1 MATTNT
7 HSAAKRTSSLMAYLQ
22 LMRPANIVTAM
33 ADILAG
39 YAVARQFL
47 LSPRVTEGIALDIIE
62 IDFSTPL
69 ALLLLSTFG
78 LYGGG
83 VVFNDVFDAK
93 LDAIE
98 RPERP
103 IPSRRASLQGATI
116 LGLVLLLAGIV
127 AAAFVSAF
135 SGVLAAGIA
144 VLALVYD
151 KYGKHTPLGPVN
163 MGLCRG
169 LNLLLGV
176 SAYES
181 LRSIDRAF
189 GNLEMFPASAVETY
203 WPLALIPIVYIAA
216 ITMISRGEVHGGD
229 KKTIKLAVSLYSL
242 VILSIIGL
250 SIQNQP
256 PLWETLPFLLLFGF
270 LIFPPLFKA
279 IREPLPRNIG
289 LAVKAGV
296 ISLIVMDAALAASF
310 AGWLYGLVVLALL
323 PVSRLLAKT
332 FAVT

>member
-1 MATTNT
+1 MPTPDS
-7 HSAAKRTSSLMAYLQ
+7 HSPKRTSAVKAYLQ

-39 YAVARQFL
+39 FAVAYSLYYTILVGSTNISGGLWATLTQPSVLITL
-47 LSPRVTEGIALDIIE
+47 L
-62 IDFSTPL
+62 F
-69 ALLLLSTFG
+69 LLLSTIG

-93 LDAIE
+93 LDAVE
-98 RPERP
+98 RPERA
-103 IPSRRASLQGATI
+103 IPSGRASLAGATM
-116 LGLVLLLAGIV
+116 LGTGLLLAGIF
-127 AAAFVSAF
+127 AAFVVSVL
-135 SGVLAAGIA
+135 SGVLATGIA
-144 VLALVYD
+144 ILALVYD
-151 KYGKHTPLGPVN
+151 KYGKHTFLGPIN
-163 MGLCRG
+163 MGMCRG

-176 SAYES
+176 SVMPAQF
-181 LRSIDRAF
+181 DRF
-189 GNLEMFPASAVETY
+189 WYVS
-203 WPLALIPIVYIAA
+203 LIPIVYIAA

-229 KKTIKLAVSLYSL
+229 KKTIKLAVSLYSV
-242 VILSIIGL
+242 VILAIFGL
-250 SIQNQP
+250 SMTFGP
-256 PLWETLPFLLLFGF
+256 PFWQALPFLLLFGF
-270 LIFPPLFKA
+270 LIFPPVFKA

>member
-1 MATTNT
+1 
-7 HSAAKRTSSLMAYLQ
+7 
-22 LMRPANIVTAM
+22 MRPANIVTAM

-47 LSPRVTEGIALDIIE
+47 LSTPIASGLALDVIK
-62 IDFSTPL
+62 IDFATPL
-69 ALLLLSTFG
+69 VLLLLSTIG

-93 LDAIE
+93 LDAVE

-103 IPSRRASLQGATI
+103 IPSGRASLQGAAA
-116 LGLVLLLAGIV
+116 LGIVLLLIGVV
-127 AAAFVSAF
+127 AATLVSAF

-151 KYGKHTPLGPVN
+151 KYGKHTPLGPLN

-176 SAYES
+176 SAYDAFFDS
-181 LRSIDRAF
+181 PASI
-189 GNLEMFPASAVETY
+189 GLGGILPSAVETY
-203 WPLALIPIVYIAA
+203 WPIALIPIVYIAA

-242 VILSIIGL
+242 VIMAIIGL
-250 SIQNQP
+250 SIRNRP
-256 PLWETLPFLLLFGF
+256 PLWETLPFLLLFGL
-270 LIFPPLFKA
+270 LIFPPVFKA
-279 IREPLPRNIG
+279 IREPQPRNIG

-323 PVSRLLAKT
+323 PLSRLLAKT

>member
-1 MATTNT
+1 MATPLS
-7 HSAAKRTSSLMAYLQ
+7 HSPRRTASLRAYLQ

-39 YAVARQFL
+39 FAVAWQTLRAGVGQ
-47 LSPRVTEGIALDIIE
+47 E
-62 IDFSTPL
+62 ISFGNVGYTLITPL
-69 ALLLLSTFG
+69 GLLLLSTVG

-93 LDAIE
+93 LDAVE

-103 IPSRRASLQGATI
+103 IPSGRASLQGATI
-116 LGLVLLLAGIV
+116 LGIVLLLTGIV

-151 KYGKHTPLGPVN
+151 KYGKHTPLGPIN

-176 SAYES
+176 SAYDAFFDS
-181 LRSIDRAF
+181 PAAF
-189 GNLEMFPASAVETY
+189 GPGGLLPSAIETY
-203 WPLALIPIVYIAA
+203 WPIAFIPIVYIAA

-229 KKTIKLAVSLYSL
+229 KKTIKLAVSLYGL
-242 VILSIIGL
+242 VILAIVGL
-250 SIQNQP
+250 GIRNQP
-256 PLWETLPFLLLFGF
+256 PLWETLPFLLLFGL
-270 LIFPPLFKA
+270 LIFPPVFKA
-279 IREPLPRNIG
+279 IREPQPRNIG

-310 AGWLYGLVVLALL
+310 AGWLYGLAVLALL
-323 PVSRLLAKT
+323 PLSRLLAKT

>member
-1 MATTNT
+1 
-7 HSAAKRTSSLMAYLQ
+7 
-22 LMRPANIVTAM
+22 MRPANIVTAM

-39 YAVARQFL
+39 FSVMPSFSIVPGWHTTIFPADFL
-47 LSPRVTEGIALDIIE
+47 IPRLT
-62 IDFSTPL
+62 
-69 ALLLLSTFG
+69 LLLISTIG

-93 LDAIE
+93 LDAVE

-103 IPSRRASLQGATI
+103 IPSGRASLQGATV
-116 LGLVLLLAGIV
+116 LGIVLLLIGIV
-127 AAAFVSAF
+127 AASFVSAF

-151 KYGKHTPLGPVN
+151 KYGKHTALGPIN

-176 SAYES
+176 SAYDAFFNS
-181 LRSIDRAF
+181 PASI
-189 GNLEMFPASAVETY
+189 GLGGMLPSAVETY
-203 WPLALIPIVYIAA
+203 WPIALIPIVYIAA

-242 VILSIIGL
+242 VIMAIIGL
-250 SIQNQP
+250 SIRNRP
-256 PLWETLPFLLLFGF
+256 PLWETLPFLLLFGL
-270 LIFPPLFKA
+270 LIFPPVFKA
-279 IREPLPRNIG
+279 IREPQPRNIG

-310 AGWLYGLVVLALL
+310 AGWLYGLAVLALL
-323 PVSRLLAKT
+323 PLSRLLAKT

>member
-1 MATTNT
+1 MATPLS
-7 HSAAKRTSSLMAYLQ
+7 HAPRRTSSLRAYLQ

-33 ADILAG
+33 ADLLAG
-39 YAVARQFL
+39 VAVGLATFATLRGPFEIVNDLFSNFL
-47 LSPRVTEGIALDIIE
+47 FPG
-62 IDFSTPL
+62 
-69 ALLLLSTFG
+69 LLILSTTG

-93 LDAIE
+93 LDAVE

-103 IPSRRASLQGATI
+103 IPSGRASLQGAAA
-116 LGLVLLLAGIV
+116 LGIVLLLIGVV
-127 AAAFVSAF
+127 AATLVSAF

-151 KYGKHTPLGPVN
+151 KYGKHTPLGPLN

-176 SAYES
+176 SAYDAFFDS
-181 LRSIDRAF
+181 PASI
-189 GNLEMFPASAVETY
+189 GLGGILPSAVETY
-203 WPLALIPIVYIAA
+203 WPIALIPIVYIAA

-242 VILSIIGL
+242 VIMAIIGL
-250 SIQNQP
+250 SIRNRP
-256 PLWETLPFLLLFGF
+256 PLWETLPFLLLFGL
-270 LIFPPLFKA
+270 LIFPPVFKA
-279 IREPLPRNIG
+279 IREPQPRNIG

-323 PVSRLLAKT
+323 PLSRLLAKT

>member
-1 MATTNT
+1 
-7 HSAAKRTSSLMAYLQ
+7 
-22 LMRPANIVTAM
+22 M

-39 YAVARQFL
+39 FAVVWQLL
-47 LSPRVTEGIALDIIE
+47 LSPSTAQGNLLGLGIPGNGFLV
-62 IDFSTPL
+62 PL
-69 ALLLLSTFG
+69 GLLLLSTIG

-93 LDAIE
+93 LDAVE

-103 IPSRRASLQGATI
+103 IPSGRASLQRATI
-116 LGLVLLLAGIV
+116 LGILLLLIGIV
-127 AAAFVSAF
+127 AATFVSPF

-181 LRSIDRAF
+181 LFSSMAASEEGRF
-189 GNLEMFPASAVETY
+189 FYPASAIENY
-203 WPLALIPIVYIAA
+203 WPIALIPIVYIAA

-242 VILSIIGL
+242 VIMAIIGL
-250 SIQNQP
+250 SIRNQP

-270 LIFPPLFKA
+270 LIFPPVFKA
-279 IREPLPRNIG
+279 IREPQPRNIG

-323 PVSRLLAKT
+323 PLSRLLAKT

>member
-1 MATTNT
+1 MATPLS
-7 HSAAKRTSSLMAYLQ
+7 HSSRRASSLKAYLQ

-39 YAVARQFL
+39 YAVPASL
-47 LSPRVTEGIALDIIE
+47 LSGPNDIG
-62 IDFSTPL
+62 L
-69 ALLLLSTFG
+69 AFRGVNPVFFLGLLLLSTIG

-83 VVFNDVFDAK
+83 VVFNDVFDAG
-93 LDAIE
+93 LDAVE

-103 IPSRRASLQGATI
+103 IPSGRASLQGATI
-116 LGLVLLLAGIV
+116 LGIVLLLAGIV

-135 SGVLAAGIA
+135 CGVLAAGIA

-151 KYGKHTPLGPVN
+151 KYGKHTPLGPIN

-176 SAYES
+176 SALEPIFARVS
-181 LRSIDRAF
+181 ASEFGRSIY
-189 GNLEMFPASAVETY
+189 PASVIETY
-203 WPLALIPIVYIAA
+203 WPIALIPIVYIAA

-242 VILSIIGL
+242 VIMAIIGL
-250 SIQNQP
+250 SIRNQP

-270 LIFPPLFKA
+270 LIFPPVFKA
-279 IREPLPRNIG
+279 IREPQPRNIG

-323 PVSRLLAKT
+323 PISRLLAKT

>member
-1 MATTNT
+1 MPPDTQPTTGNF
-7 HSAAKRTSSLMAYLQ
+7 SPKAYLQ
-22 LMRPANIVTAM
+22 LMRPANIITAM

-39 YAVARQFL
+39 FAVI
-47 LSPRVTEGIALDIIE
+47 PVTNVMPGWHTTLIAPSFYTNHL
-62 IDFSTPL
+62 P
-69 ALLLLSTFG
+69 LLLLSTIG

-93 LDAIE
+93 LDAVE

-103 IPSRRASLQGATI
+103 IPSGRATLQGATI
-116 LGLVLLLAGIV
+116 LGVSLLLLGV
-127 AAAFVSAF
+127 LAAFVVSAF
-135 SGVLAAGIA
+135 SGVLAMGIA

-151 KYGKHTPLGPVN
+151 KYGKHTALGPIN

-176 SAYES
+176 SIMPT
-181 LRSIDRAF
+181 LLDR
-189 GNLEMFPASAVETY
+189 L

-216 ITMISRGEVHGGD
+216 ITSISRGEVHGGN
-229 KKTIKLAVSLYSL
+229 KKTLKMGVSLYSVVML
-242 VILSIIGL
+242 AIMGL
-250 SIQNQP
+250 SIVNEP
-256 PLWETLPFLLLFGF
+256 PFWQTLPFLLLFGYF
-270 LIFPPLFKA
+270 IFPPLFRA
-279 IREPLPRNIG
+279 LAAPIPRNIG

-296 ISLIVMDAALAASF
+296 ISLIVMDAAIASAF

-323 PVSRLLAKT
+323 PVSRLLAKW